1 MKKYDQLSK
10 CLEKSDTMHLYDDYL
25 QKRYTI
31 DHEDT
36 HFFKKKIWDLIG
48 IPKQPGVYF
57 SDHASF
63 FIHDDLFDITQSTYQ
78 DKDISM
84 KIITNEQNKN

>member
-36 HFFKKKIWDLIG
+36 HFFKKKGWALIG
-48 IPKQPGVYF
+48 IPDEPDGGSTYHKYF
-57 SDHASF
+57 S
-63 FIHDDLFDITQSTYQ
+63 IHEYFLIEF
-78 DKDISM
+78 
-84 KIITNEQNKN
+84 